1 MAAQLS
7 GALSGATARLMLG
20 LVRAYQL
27 GLSPWLGGHCR
38 HVPTCSV
45 YAADAIRR
53 FGPARGGWL
62 TLKRLARCH
71 PWGTAGYDPVPELK
85 K

>member
-1 MAAQLS
+1 MAARLS
-7 GALSGATARLMLG
+7 AALSGAASRVMLG

-27 GLSPWLGGHCR
+27 MLSPWLGKHCR
-38 HVPTCSV
+38 HVPTCSQ

-53 FGPARGGWL
+53 FGPLEGAWL
-62 TLKRLARCH
+62 AAKRLARCH